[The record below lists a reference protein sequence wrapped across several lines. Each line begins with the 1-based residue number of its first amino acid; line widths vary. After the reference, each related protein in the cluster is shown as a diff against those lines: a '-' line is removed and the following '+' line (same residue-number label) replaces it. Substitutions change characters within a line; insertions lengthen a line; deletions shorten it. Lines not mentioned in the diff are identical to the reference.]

1 MLGKSKLLAMVG
13 TARPDLAKAFYSD
26 TLGLTLASED
36 AFALIYQIEGTTL
49 RVSKVPAVA
58 PSAYAVL
65 GFGVAD
71 IAAVVDGLAAK
82 GVAMQRFGFLVQDAK
97 GVWKAP
103 SGAQVAWFRDPDGN
117 MLSVVQEA

>member
-1 MLGKSKLLAMVG
+1 MLGKSTLLAMIG

-26 TLGLTLASED
+26 TLGLQLASED
-36 AFALIYQIEGTTL
+36 AFALIYQIDGAAL
-49 RVSKVPAVA
+49 RISKVPAVA

-71 IAAVVDGLAAK
+71 IGAVVEGLAAK
-82 GVAMQRFGFLVQDAK
+82 GVAMQRFGFLVQDAR

-103 SGAQVAWFRDPDGN
+103 GGAQAAWFRDPDGN
-117 MLSVVQEA
+117 MLSLVQDA